1 MKRNGFLLS
10 LSANILAIF
19 SDPEECVQFPASG
32 KWNCIILSIS
42 HTLPLSLWACHFPST
57 DLSSEQILILFP
69 NKYVM
74 SCLANWIESRR
85 LFRTAPRYLFRK
97 LNNLITYPSIDFSW
111 GSIGGK
117 CFYGN
122 LQWNG
127 ASRLIELNFLIA
139 RTILFADNETFIDK
153 LMRNF
158 QFYLLSILD
167 ITLNCKN

>member
-1 MKRNGFLLS
+1 MKLKHCRILTSRNDVKEMRRYSQVMKRNGFLLS

-32 KWNCIILSIS
+32 KWNCIMLSIS
-42 HTLPLSLWACHFPST
+42 HKLSLSLWACHFPST

-97 LNNLITYPSIDFSW
+97 LNNLITSP
-111 GSIGGK
+111 
-117 CFYGN
+117 
-122 LQWNG
+122 Q
-127 ASRLIELNFLIA
+127 LIFHEAALEENVFMEICNEMEL
-139 RTILFADNETFIDK
+139 
-153 LMRNF
+153 
-158 QFYLLSILD
+158 LD
-167 ITLNCKN
+167 